1 MSTPIFEGFSTDTV
15 SFLQRLRD
23 NNNRDWFNE
32 HKDQF
37 EEVVRE
43 PGLAFIRDMEKP
55 LQKVSPFFTAV
66 AKKSGGSM
74 MRIYRD
80 IRFSK
85 NKTPYKTNLGIHF
98 RHQAGKDVHAPGFYF
113 HIHPDEIF
121 FGAGIWRPETDRL
134 NDIRT
139 IIDDDPARWKRIV
152 NKKKFRETFDRVGES
167 LKRPPRGFDPN
178 HALIDELKRK
188 DHLCQIHLTENDIL
202 DRNLIDVIAVHMKSA
217 MPFVRFL
224 CDALHLPS

>member
-1 MSTPIFEGFSTDTV
+1 MSTSSFEGFSGKTIT
-15 SFLQRLRD
+15 FLKQLKK
-23 NNNRDWFNE
+23 NNDRDWFND
-32 HKDQF
+32 HKDDYEQF
-37 EEVVRE
+37 VRE

-80 IRFSK
+80 VRFSK

-98 RHQAGKDVHAPGFYF
+98 RHEAGKDVHAPGFYF
-113 HIHPDEIF
+113 HVHPDEIF
-121 FGAGIWRPETDRL
+121 FGAGIWRPETERL

-139 IIDDDPARWKRIV
+139 SIDDNPARWKRIV
-152 NKKKFRETFDRVGES
+152 NKKSFRESFDRIGDS
-167 LKRPPRGFDPN
+167 LKRHPRGFDAEHP
-178 HALIDELKRK
+178 LIEDLKRK
-188 DHLCQIHLTENDIL
+188 DHLCRIHLTEAEIM
-202 DRNLIDVIAVHMKSA
+202 DRGLINVLTAHMKSA
-217 MPFVRFL
+217 MPLVRFL